1 MNNPKVYPAY
11 FEYANGDIE
20 WHLAQATLTAQ
31 VTQNLMPLV
40 PQMPLVPCANKQR
53 SYQIL

>member
-40 PQMPLVPCANKQR
+40 PQMPLVPINKGHIKF
-53 SYQIL
+53 YN